1 MNKIK
6 NYLVVIAM
14 LTTLISFSYVTN
26 VQAAVIGNVSGT
38 MREKSVVGSL
48 TCEEAGHKLSVL
60 LNYDTRSTLTG
71 VAKSHSTSNTVFGNN
86 KNVSQSSVAGTHES
100 MSYLKVTGK
109 VDDDLKK
116 YIVLKSYGTSKME
129 YW

>member
-48 TCEEAGHKLSVL
+48 TCEEAGHKISVL

-71 VAKSHSTSNTVFGNN
+71 VA
-86 KNVSQSSVAGTHES
+86 
-100 MSYLKVTGK
+100 
-109 VDDDLKK
+109 
-116 YIVLKSYGTSKME
+116 
-129 YW
+129 